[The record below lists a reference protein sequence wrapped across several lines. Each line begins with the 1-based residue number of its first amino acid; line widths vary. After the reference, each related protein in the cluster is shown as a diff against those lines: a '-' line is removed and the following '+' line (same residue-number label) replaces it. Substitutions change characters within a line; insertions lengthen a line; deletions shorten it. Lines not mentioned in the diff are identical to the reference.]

1 MICGLNVLHPITQER
16 RHNARQGK
24 QAAAEDVGGELKSEC
39 VQCFCFPAL
48 SLLSGRAD
56 QVLPTK
62 GKLQRRHF
70 TSKMYARRLMTK
82 VTYSPSSGHQ
92 LGMNCVIGEC

>member
-24 QAAAEDVGGELKSEC
+24 QAAVENVGGELKPEC

-48 SLLSGRAD
+48 SLLSVSAD

-62 GKLQRRHF
+62 AKLYKGDI
-70 TSKMYARRLMTK
+70 S
-82 VTYSPSSGHQ
+82 HQ
-92 LGMNCVIGEC
+92 KRTFDD